1 MSLTLRPYQQDA
13 LETLQ
18 GLRAA
23 GRQRGLVHLATGL
36 GKTALAATDALNY
49 RRDQPKARI
58 LFVSHMNAINHQ
70 AADTFKN
77 VDPGVKTSQL
87 VSGRVPTTPVVF
99 ATFQSLF
106 RSLDTF
112 DPAEFAYIIWDEAH
126 HIEATTF
133 KVVREYFQ
141 PAFELGLTATPTR
154 ADGLDILEYFGA
166 PVYVKTLSEGIA
178 EGWLSPV
185 DYHIVLDDTVKQA
198 IKDGFDK
205 ASSDQIRHLF
215 SVRPRNE
222 IIAREVMERRKA
234 IGLGAA
240 KTIVFCH
247 NQKNADQMAALLD
260 GVAYHSAM
268 NAADQ
273 TEIMQDFRNG
283 SRPVICTVDMFNEG
297 VDIPDTRL
305 VVFLRSTSS
314 MTIFEQ
320 QLGRGLRRHPGK
332 RRVTVLDFVA
342 NVERIDFVRDL
353 GHRISAERAALM
365 GTDRPR
371 AVGGAGRLDAPSAF
385 GDMEIPSNFVFEDRT
400 IELLERFKTLQIT
413 TPLPEGYM
421 SMSDA
426 SKRLGVS
433 VSAIKD
439 YWKRQGWEKVLYQT
453 YHNLPGLG
461 VSPEQFEQ
469 LAAYYDL
476 AQAEEVHLIADM
488 VREWG
493 VAYRTLYKWCKKTGV
508 EIGYY
513 RSHTGKLGRG
523 VDGEGYKKLV
533 AFRGAGLPAGY
544 MSLAQAMDKL
554 NTPHRQNLLRRGR
567 ILGMTLIKW
576 NGQRYVSPEQFE
588 ELKNYKSRKKSNP
601 VTAKQAIAAYKKYA
615 SAPKAGKAL
624 GVTATVIYKH
634 VRAAGVVRKV
644 LKGGDP
650 VKVLPA
656 GAISAVGLA
665 AELGYR
671 RPDTLYTLAR
681 KHGIENIVYMNKGYF
696 TPAEADRIREL
707 RHQYQANYRPPVTV
721 EEVVELYEELE
732 SAPAVAERLG
742 VSDYV
747 VYKRLER
754 AGLKAV
760 GVGGR
765 PAVKKGGSR

>member
-13 LETLQ
+13 LQVLQ
-18 GLRAA
+18 GLRAHN
-23 GRQRGLVHLATGL
+23 RTRGLVHLATGL

-58 LFVSHMNAINHQ
+58 LFVSHMNAISGQ
-70 AADTFKN
+70 AAETFKN
-77 VDPGVKTSQL
+77 VNPKIKSSRFKVGQ
-87 VSGRVPTTPVVF
+87 VPTTPVVF

-154 ADGLDILEYFGA
+154 ADGLDILEYFGP

-198 IKDGFDK
+198 IKDGFDLK
-205 ASSDQIRHLF
+205 SRDQIRHLF

-273 TEIMQDFRNG
+273 TEIMQNFRNG

-353 GHRISAERAALM
+353 GHSISRERAQLM
-365 GTDRPR
+365 GTDRT
-371 AVGGAGRLDAPSAF
+371 VLGGSRPMSVL
-385 GDMEIPSNFVFEDRT
+385 GDMDIPSNFVFEDRT
-400 IELLERFKTLQIT
+400 IELLERFKALETT
-413 TPLPEGYM
+413 TPLPEGYFTITE
-421 SMSDA
+421 A
-426 SKRLGVS
+426 AKLIGVS
-433 VSAIKD
+433 SAAIKD
-439 YWKRQGWEKVLYQT
+439 YFTRAGWEKTMYQT
-453 YHNLPGLG
+453 YNNLPGYGL
-461 VSPEQFEQ
+461 SPAQVEELQ
-469 LAAYYDL
+469 AYYQVG
-476 AQAEEVHLIADM
+476 QADEVHSIAELN
-488 VREWG
+488 REWG
-493 VAYRTLYKWCKKTGV
+493 VAYRTLYRWCRLTGV
-508 EIGYY
+508 EIKHY
-513 RSHTGKLGRG
+513 RSTSSGQLGRG
-523 VDGEGYKKLV
+523 VDGAGYRKLL
-533 AFRGAGLPAGY
+533 AFRGSRVGEGY
-544 MSLAQAMDKL
+544 RTLTQAMKDL
-554 NTPHRQNLLRRGR
+554 GQANRQNLLRRGR
-567 ILGMTLIKW
+567 ILGMELVKW
-576 NGQRYVSPEQFE
+576 EGQRYVSPEQFE
-588 ELKNYKSRKKSNP
+588 MLKNYKPRKKSNP
-601 VTAKQAIAAYKKYA
+601 VTPGQAIAAYQKYQ
-615 SAPKAGKAL
+615 SAIKAGKVL
-624 GVTATVIYKH
+624 GVTSTVIYKH
-634 VRAAGVVRKV
+634 VRKAGVVRKV

-650 VKVLPA
+650 VKALPA

-665 AELGYR
+665 AELGWR
-671 RPDTLYTLAR
+671 RPDSLYELAR

-696 TPAEADRIREL
+696 ASEQADRIREL
-707 RHQYQANYRPPVTV
+707 RREQQANYRPPVTV
-721 EEVVELYEELE
+721 EEVVTAYNELK
-732 SAPAVAERLG
+732 SGPAVAERLG

-747 VYKRLER
+747 VYVRLAR
-754 AGLKAV
+754 AGIKATSA
-760 GVGGR
+760 GGR
-765 PAVKKGGSR
+765 PVVKKGGSR